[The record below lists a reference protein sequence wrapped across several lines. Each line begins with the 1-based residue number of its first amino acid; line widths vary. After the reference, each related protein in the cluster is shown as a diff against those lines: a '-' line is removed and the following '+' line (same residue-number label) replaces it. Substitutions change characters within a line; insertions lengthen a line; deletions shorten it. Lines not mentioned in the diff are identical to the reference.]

1 MRSRSHNGPRG
12 AVSAEGDERAAS
24 SLPGRTCIPTDLLR
38 TFVAISEFGSFTKAA
53 HLFGLTQ
60 PAVTSHMRRLRSLVG
75 ADLLQKSPTVV
86 TLTDFGAEVL
96 HQARRILSIN
106 DQIVSGVGLGPDAE
120 TVRIGIATLYASN
133 LAGILRECG
142 CAAHPAR
149 VQVRCDHSSGLLRGL
164 RAGLLDLVL
173 ARGNEEEL
181 KGALAQWPEPVVWVR
196 APDFS
201 MDPGVPVPLVTSPNL
216 LPVDR
221 IALAALEAA
230 NCRYEVVFTAFDT
243 MARRAAVAA
252 GLGYC
257 PTTRPTASAMAPLVI
272 EETAGV
278 LPELPNVMIGILA
291 RDDLDTKALAAVI
304 AAFQAVV
311 IGELRDGRH

>member
-1 MRSRSHNGPRG
+1 MRPFI
-12 AVSAEGDERAAS
+12 
-24 SLPGRTCIPTDLLR
+24 TT
-38 TFVAISEFGSFTKAA
+38 
-53 HLFGLTQ
+53 
-60 PAVTSHMRRLRSLVG
+60 LRSNRPSRPLG
-75 ADLLQKSPTVV
+75 ATR
-86 TLTDFGAEVL
+86 E
-96 HQARRILSIN
+96 ARRILSIN

-120 TVRIGIATLYASN
+120 TVRIGIATLYAGN

-142 CAAHPAR
+142 RAAHPAR

-201 MDPGVPVPLVTSPNL
+201 MAPGAPVPLVTSPNL

-221 IALAALEAA
+221 IAVAALEAA

-257 PTTRPTASAMAPLVI
+257 PTTRPTASACVACATPCAGRKPAITSTASICIMLHAKMCCASWAPRASPC
-272 EETAGV
+272 T
-278 LPELPNVMIGILA
+278 
-291 RDDLDTKALAAVI
+291 
-304 AAFQAVV
+304 
-311 IGELRDGRH
+311 DGRSSARCLQGHKHGPRRLQAHQASAQS